1 MINLSELRVF
11 VTAAEEGN
19 FSRAAER
26 LQLSQSAISQN
37 IQAIERTYGIELFV
51 RRGRSV
57 ELSEAGQ
64 AILPLAREVLHSSSK
79 FEDAIQNVNKEI
91 SGDLLIGC
99 STSAGRYILPS
110 LLSLFQKQFPLVK
123 SRVKALS
130 REIVLDQ
137 LLSEMIPLGVTSC
150 KFEHHDLISE
160 PLFEDKV
167 ILIVYSSHPWA
178 MKGKANPADIVSQ
191 PIIMREESSGTRETV
206 LDGLKTCGITLDRLN
221 VVMELGNA
229 EAIELAVERGMGIA
243 FVSEM
248 MAARGLSLG
257 LVKKVDLD
265 GLELQRNVFMTKRLN
280 YPSTRAQDKFWTFA
294 KEQRQKLNTEIW
306 NSLTTLGS
314 I

>member
-37 IQAIERTYGIELFV
+37 IQAIERSYGIELFV

-79 FEDAIQNVNKEI
+79 FEDAIKNVNKEI
-91 SGDLLIGC
+91 GGELLIGC
-99 STSAGRYILPS
+99 STSAGRYLMPS
-110 LLSLFQKQFPLVK
+110 LLSLFQKQFPSVK
-123 SRVKALS
+123 SRVKVLS
-130 REIVLDQ
+130 RESVLEQ
-137 LLSEMIPLGVTSC
+137 LLNEMIPLGVTSR
-150 KFEHHDLISE
+150 KFDHHELISE
-160 PLFEDKV
+160 PLFDEKV
-167 ILIVYSSHPWA
+167 ILIVHSSHPWA
-178 MKGKANPADIVSQ
+178 LKGKANPADIVSQ
-191 PIIMREESSGTRETV
+191 PIIMREETSGTREAV
-206 LDGLKTCGITLDRLN
+206 LEGLKAHGVTLDRLN
-221 VVMELGNA
+221 VVMELGSA
-229 EAIELAVERGMGIA
+229 EAIELAVERGMGIS

-248 MAARGLSLG
+248 IAARGLSLG
-257 LVKKVDLD
+257 LVKRVDLD
-265 GLELQRNVFMTKRLN
+265 GLELQRTVFITRRMN
-280 YPSTRAQDKFWTFA
+280 YPSTRAQNMFWTFA
-294 KEQRQKLNTEIW
+294 KEQRQKLNPEIW

>member
-19 FSRAAER
+19 FSRTAER
-26 LQLSQSAISQN
+26 LKLSQSAISQN
-37 IQAIERTYGIELFV
+37 IQAIERNYGIELFV

-64 AILPLAREVLHSSSK
+64 AILPLAREVLNSSSK

-91 SGDLLIGC
+91 SGELLIGC
-99 STSAGRYILPS
+99 STSSGRYIMPS

-123 SRVKALS
+123 SCVKVLS
-130 REIVLDQ
+130 REKVLEQ
-137 LLSEMIPLGVTSC
+137 LLSEMIPLGITSRN
-150 KFEHHDLISE
+150 FEHHELTSE

-167 ILIVYSSHPWA
+167 ILIAHSSHPWS
-178 MKGKANPADIVSQ
+178 MKGKANPTEIVNQ

-206 LDGLKTCGITLDRLN
+206 LEGLKAYGITLDRLN
-221 VVMELGNA
+221 VVMELGSA

-248 MAARGLSLG
+248 IAARGLSLG
-257 LVKKVDLD
+257 LVKRVDLD
-265 GLELQRNVFMTKRLN
+265 GLELQRSVFMTKRLN
-280 YPSTRAQDKFWTFA
+280 YPSTRAQNKFWAFA

-314 I
+314 V

>member
-1 MINLSELRVF
+1 
-11 VTAAEEGN
+11 
-19 FSRAAER
+19 
-26 LQLSQSAISQN
+26 
-37 IQAIERTYGIELFV
+37 
-51 RRGRSV
+51 
-57 ELSEAGQ
+57 
-64 AILPLAREVLHSSSK
+64 
-79 FEDAIQNVNKEI
+79 
-91 SGDLLIGC
+91 
-99 STSAGRYILPS
+99 
-110 LLSLFQKQFPLVK
+110 
-123 SRVKALS
+123 
-130 REIVLDQ
+130 
-137 LLSEMIPLGVTSC
+137 MIPLGVTSC

-178 MKGKANPADIVSQ
+178 MKGKATPADIVSQ

-221 VVMELGNA
+221 VVMELENA

-314 I
+314 V